1 MTTRI
6 HLDKAIEGNSG
17 QLEAHLDKAIG
28 CDLGQFEGDETTLS
42 SRKAGSLAME
52 VRRGEKPSSRGNL
65 TLNYLI
71 LTLLI

>member
-1 MTTRI
+1 M
-6 HLDKAIEGNSG
+6 DKAIEGNSG

-28 CDLGQFEGDETTLS
+28 GDLGQFEGDETTLS
-42 SRKAGSLAME
+42 SRKAGFLAME
-52 VRRGEKPSSRGNL
+52 VRRGEKLSSRGNL